1 MGIIFWI
8 SQHGRNCVAVWIWM
22 AGRLIF
28 WARKS
33 HALHDVRTIKGPAYK
48 NDQVGGEIVSSD
60 EEDDDEVRNSAPV
73 IGIVRAHDISNNAQ
87 HGCGCSN
94 RLLLLV
100 SG

>member
-1 MGIIFWI
+1 MIGVLVLVLRFISRRNVHTMIMFWII
-8 SQHGRNCVAVWIWM
+8 SQHDRNCAAVWIWM

-60 EEDDDEVRNSAPV
+60 EEDDDEVRNPL
-73 IGIVRAHDISNNAQ
+73 H
-87 HGCGCSN
+87 
-94 RLLLLV
+94 
-100 SG
+100 